1 MKGFLNFAMANMIQ
15 KGEVQILC
23 PCPTCEYGVLHN
35 PFEGSVLAHLLR
47 HGFVIGYTRWTKH
60 GEEDVSDDEGGNNE
74 AENSFDEAEQPEGG
88 NNEHAHGGE
97 NDEMPLE
104 HEEDHETVTQ
114 DMSLATMLQDPHVKD
129 LLRKKTTTE
138 RAAIKEALKL
148 AQLELDAK
156 TPLYEGCDPEHTRL
170 QVTPKLLDIKAK
182 FKSTDASLDATLEYL
197 HKVLPK
203 GNLLPRS
210 VDEAKKIVCPLDL
223 PHVRYHACIND

>member
-1 MKGFLNFAMANMIQ
+1 
-15 KGEVQILC
+15 
-23 PCPTCEYGVLHN
+23 
-35 PFEGSVLAHLLR
+35 
-47 HGFVIGYTRWTKH
+47 
-60 GEEDVSDDEGGNNE
+60 
-74 AENSFDEAEQPEGG
+74 
-88 NNEHAHGGE
+88 
-97 NDEMPLE
+97 MPPK

-129 LLRKKTTTE
+129 LLRKKTRTE

-148 AQLELDAK
+148 AQLEIDAK
-156 TPLYEGCDPEHTRL
+156 TPLYEGSNPDHTRPH
-170 QVTPKLLDIKAK
+170 VTFKLLDIKER

-223 PHVRYHACIND
+223 PHVRYHACINDCILYRNEYENKTVSNLQRTLIQAWEQGTSKGCMVPSIDSLLATLFRWPEGSKEHDFAQDKKI